1 MARSIFLGLY
11 LAWSARG
18 GRAFAERKL
27 RERVAAG
34 KEDAPRLDERRGIAS
49 QPRPDG
55 PLIWFHA
62 ASVGESVAILELVR
76 RVLEERDDA
85 HVLVTTGTVTS
96 AEVMADRLPER
107 AIHHYAPL
115 DAKAFVTAFLDHWR
129 PDVAIWTE
137 SELWP
142 TLVVETDARG
152 IPMLLLNARM
162 SKASHDKW
170 RFAKGVVRNLLER
183 FHMALVQDELTQS
196 YLRRL
201 GMPADRMKVLG
212 TLKEGAAAL
221 PCDEEERAELAKVLA
236 GRPVWLAASTHDG
249 EEKLVL
255 KAHRMAMRASP
266 RLLLILVPRHP
277 ERGDEIATLLQS
289 DGWRFTRR
297 AADESL
303 TDDAQVYLADT
314 MGEMGLWYRLAPIS
328 FVGGSLVAIG
338 GHNPFEPAALGS
350 AILHGPYV
358 TNFVDIYQRLSEAEA
373 ARLAPSPE
381 KLADHVVTLLSP
393 EEAAGMAA
401 SAWGVISDGADV
413 TDRALALILDTW
425 DEAELRTIR
434 KGAA

>member
-18 GRAFAERKL
+18 GRSYAERKL
-27 RERVAAG
+27 RERAAEG
-34 KEDAPRLDERRGIAS
+34 KEDAARLDERRGITHR
-49 QPRPDG
+49 PRPDG

-76 RVLEERDDA
+76 RVLEERNDA

-96 AEVMADRLPER
+96 AEVMADRLPDR
-107 AIHHYAPL
+107 AIHQYAPL
-115 DAKAFVTAFLDHWR
+115 DARAFVTAFLDHWR

-142 TLVVETDARG
+142 ALVVETDARK
-152 IPMLLLNARM
+152 IPMLLINARM
-162 SKASHDKW
+162 SRASHDKW

-183 FHMALVQDELTQS
+183 FQVALVQDELTQS

-221 PCDEEERAELAKVLA
+221 PCDEDMRTELAKSLA

-249 EEKLVL
+249 EEKMVL
-255 KAHRMAMRASP
+255 RAHKLALRSSP

-277 ERGDEIATLLQS
+277 ARGDEIATMLQG

-297 AADESL
+297 AANESL
-303 TDDAQVYLADT
+303 SEDAQVYLADT
-314 MGEMGLWYRLAPIS
+314 VGEMGLWYRLAPIS

-358 TNFVDIYQRLSEAEA
+358 TNFVDIYQRLTEAGA
-373 ARLAPSPE
+373 ARLTPSPE
-381 KLADHVVTLLSP
+381 KLASQIVSLLNP
-393 EEAAGMAA
+393 DEAAGMAA
-401 SAWGVISDGADV
+401 AAWGVMSDGAEV
-413 TDRALALILDTW
+413 TDRALALILDTL
-425 DEAELRTIR
+425 DDAEIR
-434 KGAA
+434 AFREGAT